1 MNIGSL
7 AEQTGVSPK
16 TIRYYESVSL
26 LPRAERQANGYRTYS
41 EIDIATVNFI
51 HRARNLG
58 FSIKQVA
65 ALLELWQDKNRA
77 SADVKALALE
87 HIREIEDRIGE
98 LEALRLTLVDLTE
111 HCQGDHRPD
120 CPILDGIAGAEESG
134 VPERS

>member
-7 AEQTGVSPK
+7 AERTGVSPK

-26 LPRAERQANGYRTYS
+26 LPRAERQSNGYRTYS
-41 EIDIATVNFI
+41 SSDVATVNFI

-77 SADVKALALE
+77 SADVKALALA
-87 HIREIEDRIGE
+87 HIGEIEERIGE

-111 HCQGDHRPD
+111 HCHGDQRPD
-120 CPILDGIAGAEESG
+120 CPILDGLAGTEEG
-134 VPERS
+134 GHPTRS